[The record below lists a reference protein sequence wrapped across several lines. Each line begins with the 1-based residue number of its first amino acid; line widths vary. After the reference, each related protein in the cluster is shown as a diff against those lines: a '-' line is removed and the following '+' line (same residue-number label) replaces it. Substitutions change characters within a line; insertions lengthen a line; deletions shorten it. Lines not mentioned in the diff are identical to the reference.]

1 MRTRASRAALLLTA
15 LALAIPTSGAATAS
29 VTSSSGG
36 LQPSDPR
43 YTLRD
48 TQNIADAYGR
58 ITGEGGQLRNP
69 VYIPSLVE
77 ETNQTSVD
85 QLLEQAATP
94 GRPSITAGAVFPGW
108 NVGNPLR
115 ASWDGTRGRMKAVQW
130 TNRYGALIR
139 GTLYRPLKG
148 ARDPYTDR
156 RLRGPFPGVVVT
168 PGSVQGSEGMYR
180 WVAQDLAERGYLVLT
195 FDTQGQGTSE
205 TFPHEGDQVD
215 ALPFCNPFAEPAD
228 DETLGC
234 PGVPSQQLGN
244 FVTGTRD
251 ALSFFL
257 STPRKPWRNPSSDDV
272 RVNDFNPW
280 HRVFDRSRDRRTD
293 TPGRTRRVA
302 IIGHS
307 LGAAAVSKVQGI
319 DKRVM
324 AVVALD
330 KLAASQTAG
339 PLDPGDFTPTVP
351 ALAIQSEYGFT
362 VAPWFAAGGS
372 SLRPQPSPQ
381 GPDPRRER
389 MTGWEA
395 WNREGV
401 DSLLLVPRASTHLE
415 YTDIPLALPASR
427 FGQALTSH
435 YVQAWLD
442 RYLKHKRVDRAL
454 LGRRFT
460 YLEPQG
466 SSQWNPVTLP
476 RRRLTSFYF
485 CSAYRLEERNRVRR
499 DRDWT
504 GVGCR

>member
-1 MRTRASRAALLLTA
+1 MRTPRRTRHLVALLVTT
-15 LALAIPTSGAATAS
+15 ALAIPTTGLATSAAAAD
-29 VTSSSGG
+29 
-36 LQPSDPR
+36 LEPSDPR

-48 TQNIADAYGR
+48 TRNLADAYGR
-58 ITGEGGQLRNP
+58 ITGPGGQLRNP
-69 VYIPSLVE
+69 AYAPSLVA
-77 ETNQTSVD
+77 ETSATTAA
-85 QLLEQAATP
+85 QLLEQAASPTRLSITP
-94 GRPSITAGAVFPGW
+94 GAFLPGW

-115 ASWDGTRGRMKAVQW
+115 ASWDGTRGRMKPVQW
-130 TNRYGALIR
+130 TNRFGALIR
-139 GTLYRPLKG
+139 GTLYRPLRG
-148 ARDPYTDR
+148 ARDPYTGE

-195 FDTQGQGTSE
+195 FDVQGQGTSE
-205 TFPHEGDQVD
+205 TFPHQGDEIN
-215 ALPFCNPFAEPAD
+215 ALPFCNPFAEPAAG
-228 DETLGC
+228 EMLGC
-234 PGVPSQQLGN
+234 PGVPSQQLAN
-244 FVTGTRD
+244 FTKGTRD

-257 STPRKPWRNPSSDDV
+257 STPRRPWRNPSSDDV
-272 RVNDFNPW
+272 RVDDFNPW

-307 LGAAAVSKVQGI
+307 LGAAAVSKVQGV

-330 KLAASQTAG
+330 KLAAEPQG
-339 PLDPGDFTPTVP
+339 PLDAGRVEPTVP
-351 ALAIQSEYGFT
+351 ALSIQSEYGFT
-362 VAPWFAAGGS
+362 VTPWPVSGTS
-372 SLRPQPSPQ
+372 SLTPTPSPG

-389 MTGWEA
+389 RTGWEA
-395 WNREGV
+395 WNRAGV
-401 DSLLLVPRASTHLE
+401 DSLMIVPRASTHLE
-415 YTDIPLALPASR
+415 FTDIPLVLPASR
-427 FGQALTSH
+427 YGQALTSH

-442 RYLKHKRVDRAL
+442 RYLKHERDDRRL

-466 SSQWNPVTLP
+466 NSQWTPVTLP

-485 CSAYRLEERNRVRR
+485 CSAYRLEQRNRVRR